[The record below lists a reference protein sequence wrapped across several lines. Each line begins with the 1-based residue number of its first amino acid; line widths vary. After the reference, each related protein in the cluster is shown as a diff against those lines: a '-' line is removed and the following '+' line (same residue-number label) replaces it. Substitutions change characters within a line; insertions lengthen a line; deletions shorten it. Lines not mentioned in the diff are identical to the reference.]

1 MWSNSFNTQVLNY
14 VFVLLLLLL
23 KEILIVQVYENKLLH
38 PSKTPLVWHSL
49 PPDYCD
55 LHHMRLLIIVLL
67 CFKLLSLL
75 LWQDQMRLIM
85 EQDPAEVSR

>member
-38 PSKTPLVWHSL
+38 PSKT
-49 PPDYCD
+49 
-55 LHHMRLLIIVLL
+55 LL
-67 CFKLLSLL
+67 
-75 LWQDQMRLIM
+75 M
-85 EQDPAEVSR
+85 